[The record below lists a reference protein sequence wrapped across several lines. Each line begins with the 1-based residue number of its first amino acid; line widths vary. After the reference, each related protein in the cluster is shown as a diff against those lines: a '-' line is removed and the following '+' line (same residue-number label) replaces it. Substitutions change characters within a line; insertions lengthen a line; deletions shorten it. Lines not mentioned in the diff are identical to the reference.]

1 MDRSVRQT
9 NNRLEIRVPIGRLLV
24 DVFYINYEAAV
35 PGWGYGNHAHS
46 SYELHFVSSGRGTLR
61 VGDQSYAIGPGTFY
75 MTGPGVYHEQKADRR
90 DPMNEYC
97 LNFDL
102 LVGKP
107 SRRKSQSSLPEEVD
121 EIARTFASTPFWF
134 GVDTSSSVDLFDKVF
149 FELENRWVGH
159 YVGIQNLLSLII
171 VNAVRCFVGRRRS
184 ASTIRE
190 RMVGDSRRLLVDDY
204 FQHLDRPRSRQEL
217 AGVLG
222 TSVRHLNRILET
234 FYSMSF
240 REKLVR
246 SRLDLAADLLHNS
259 ALPVGEV
266 AARLGFS
273 RQASFT
279 KAFRGHF
286 GVAPARYRRTVGD
299 APPFPLD

>member
-1 MDRSVRQT
+1 MDRSMRQT
-9 NNRLEIRVPIGRLLV
+9 NTHLEIRVPIGNLLV
-24 DVFYINYEAAV
+24 DVFYINYEAAI

-61 VGDQSYAIGPGTFY
+61 VGDQTYAIGPGTFY
-75 MTGPGVYHEQKADRR
+75 MTGPGVYHEQRADRR

-107 SRRKSQSSLPEEVD
+107 SRRKSPSSLPEEVE
-121 EIARTFASTPFWF
+121 EIARTFASTSFWF
-134 GVDTSSSVDLFDKVF
+134 GLDTSSSVELFDKVF

-159 YVGIQNLLSLII
+159 YLSIQNLVALII
-171 VNAVRCFVGRRRS
+171 VNAVRCFVGKRRS
-184 ASTIRE
+184 ASAIRE

-204 FQHLDRPRSRQEL
+204 FHTLDKPRSRKEL
-217 AGVLG
+217 AAILG
-222 TSVRHLNRILET
+222 TSIRHLNRILAD
-234 FYSMSF
+234 FYAMSF
-240 REKLVR
+240 RQKLVR

-259 ALPVGEV
+259 SLPIGEV

-273 RQASFT
+273 RQALLTKSFR
-279 KAFRGHF
+279 AHF
-286 GVAPARYRRTVGD
+286 GVSPAQYRRATER
-299 APPFPLD
+299 